1 MPSLALPGVPA
12 VTLRPDVAERFLCC
26 IGGQRLAGAEHPH
39 AAFLLQGRGAAPGPQ
54 GHFVTLDREVESV
67 AWREVHLV
75 SEGLG
80 QNNAARSIKGNLG
93 VHVYHYTVV
102 PPSWEMVSQH
112 PIDAYK

>member
-1 MPSLALPGVPA
+1 
-12 VTLRPDVAERFLCC
+12 
-26 IGGQRLAGAEHPH
+26 
-39 AAFLLQGRGAAPGPQ
+39 
-54 GHFVTLDREVESV
+54 
-67 AWREVHLV
+67 VHLV